1 MLALRGQE
9 PTGYLCDRDDCR
21 LSVGESRTLGD
32 RERSIELRAILL
44 ITIVLWVGS
53 FAEFA
58 WPSIKAG
65 WGIASTRRQIALL
78 GMGGVSIVGIGLLLA
93 IFFSNGAASL
103 ATIAAI
109 GERLKPNRVPAFV
122 LWLVSLAILPVVIMG
137 PAGRFFE
144 GLTMRL
150 GMFWVLTWIGA
161 WLSLAVRPGGRVL
174 ARIPTAAVL
183 LGAFY
188 QFATYL
194 AGISSYP
201 FTLGW
206 SEASRYYYASLFLS
220 QSIYGIQAAPSVLH
234 PSRYLMQAVPFL
246 IPNSPIWL
254 HRLWQVVLWIGTS
267 AGSGYL
273 LARRLGIPRRH
284 MRWIF
289 VTWAGL
295 FLLQGPVYYHLL
307 VSVILVVWGFDPKR
321 FWRSMIVVLA
331 ASVWAGISRINWI
344 PVPGLLAVTLYLLET
359 PTDAS
364 PWWRYGLRPALWV
377 CVGGLVGLAA
387 QATYIALSGNAA
399 SDFGSSFFSELLWY
413 RLFPSQTFP
422 LGILP
427 ATILASLPLA
437 IVIYRYLARR
447 PGSIDSIRIL
457 GVGAALGVLLGGG
470 LVVSV
475 KIGGGSNLHN
485 LDAYVSLLLLV
496 AAYAYFGRVE
506 ADHGDPSPTTSPAWL
521 NALIGLIPMLF
532 ILGTGA
538 PIESHDPTQTMTA
551 LDTIQARTAAAV
563 QSGKDVLFVSERQ
576 LLTFGDV
583 SGVRL
588 VPGYETVFLMEMAMS
603 RNRPYLDAFHRD
615 LREQRY
621 SMIVVHDLETSLQG
635 SGHSFGEENDAWVEE
650 VSEPILCSY
659 EPTVVIPH
667 LSLQMLTPRAAAG
680 SCP

>member
-1 MLALRGQE
+1 M
-9 PTGYLCDRDDCR
+9 
-21 LSVGESRTLGD
+21 GESIKQDD

-53 FAEFA
+53 LAEFA

-78 GMGGVSIVGIGLLLA
+78 GMGGVSIVGIGLLVA

-103 ATIAAI
+103 ARIAAI
-109 GERLKPNRVPAFV
+109 GGRLRPNRVPAFV

-144 GLTMRL
+144 GLTTRL

-161 WLSLAVRPGGRVL
+161 LLSLGVRPGGKVL
-174 ARIPTAAVL
+174 TRIPAAGVL
-183 LGAFY
+183 VGACY
-188 QFATYL
+188 QFAIYV

-220 QSIYGIQAAPSVLH
+220 QSIYGIQVAPSVLH
-234 PSRYLMQAVPFL
+234 PSRYLMQALPFL

-273 LARRLGIPRRH
+273 LARRLGIPRRQT
-284 MRWIF
+284 RWIF
-289 VTWAGL
+289 VTWAAL

-307 VSVILVVWGFDPKR
+307 VCVILVVWGFGPRR
-321 FWRSMIVVLA
+321 FWRSMIVIIA
-331 ASVWAGISRINWI
+331 ASAWAGVSRINWI
-344 PVPGLLAVTLYLLET
+344 PVPGLLALTLYLLET
-359 PTDAS
+359 PTNGL

-377 CVGGLVGLAA
+377 IVGGLVGLAA
-387 QATYIALSGNAA
+387 QASYIALSGNAA
-399 SDFGSSFFSELLWY
+399 SDFGSSFFSQLLWY

-437 IVIYRYLARR
+437 IVIYRHLARR
-447 PGSIDSIRIL
+447 PGSLDSIRIL
-457 GVGAALGVLLGGG
+457 GIGAVLSVLLGGG

-485 LDAYVSLLLLV
+485 LDAYFCLLLLV
-496 AAYAYFGRVE
+496 AAYTYFGRVE
-506 ADHGDPSPTTSPAWL
+506 PDHGDRSPAASPAWL
-521 NALIGLIPMLF
+521 TAFIGLIPMLF

-538 PIESHDPTQTMTA
+538 PIESHDPIETVTA
-551 LDTIQARTAAAV
+551 LDTIRARAAAAV

-576 LLTFGDV
+576 LLTFGDI

-588 VPGYETVFLMEMAMS
+588 VPSYETVFLMEMAMS

-615 LREQRY
+615 LREQRF

-659 EPTVVIPH
+659 EPTTVIPQ